1 VTRDSVQVGV
11 AVTLAGV
18 RVVSGRVE
26 NRQGTWRSS
35 RRFLSGLAMFLTL
48 PRGLRGRRPLGIR
61 RQWDARQATSRN
73 RVAGNIFGSRRAGS
87 GRRGCSAS
95 SAGSADR
102 GVRVCGL
109 SHRGRGAFRSE
120 SADRPCHWQA
130 DCCCSV
136 CWVRSP
142 GGPGCR
148 TYRQLTALADR
159 LADISAQIRIRLT
172 VLLAAGIALGAAGL
186 GFEAILGAFT
196 AGVLV
201 RMLDPS
207 PNWPIPVTDQAGS
220 DQLRP
225 ADPGLSRR
233 GRSAPQ
239 HSGCR

>member
-1 VTRDSVQVGV
+1 MCQTFMYIFTDIEPDIRITRYCTVTRDSLQVGV

-18 RVVSGRVE
+18 GVVSGRIE

-35 RRFLSGLAMFLTL
+35 RRFLQGLAMFLTL
-48 PRGLRGRRPLGIR
+48 PRGLRRRRPLGIR
-61 RQWDARQATSRN
+61 RQWDARRATSRN
-73 RVAGNIFGSRRAGS
+73 RDAGNIFGSRRAGS
-87 GRRGCSAS
+87 RRRGCSAS

-148 TYRQLTALADR
+148 TYLA
-159 LADISAQIRIRLT
+159 S
-172 VLLAAGIALGAAGL
+172 
-186 GFEAILGAFT
+186 
-196 AGVLV
+196 
-201 RMLDPS
+201 
-207 PNWPIPVTDQAGS
+207 
-220 DQLRP
+220 
-225 ADPGLSRR
+225 
-233 GRSAPQ
+233 
-239 HSGCR
+239 